1 MSDRWYLRSRFH
13 CLAIPHTE
21 CIPTY
26 PGSQH
31 RRNPRRYVMV
41 TGPTTG
47 FGDLYPTT
55 DLGKVFG
62 TGKLEVSIQETHLND
77 TI

>member
-1 MSDRWYLRSRFH
+1 MVQFPGGEAGLWRSPFTTITR
-13 CLAIPHTE
+13 CMW
-21 CIPTY
+21 
-26 PGSQH
+26 
-31 RRNPRRYVMV
+31 YVMV

-62 TGKLEVSIQETHLND
+62 TGACLCSLAVLSFPGNGGVGA
-77 TI
+77 